1 MTLTRSRL
9 DGTQEAPVAAI
20 PFRSSLIL
28 ALLLAILC
36 AGTTA
41 PAAGQEPSK
50 DEVEALA
57 VVYRLFDGMRARDRA
72 TLESVFHEKARLM
85 SAGSR
90 DGAPTVGE
98 TPIDGFIE
106 SIVTSEGAILDERLY
121 SPEVRVDGNLATVW
135 VEYDFFRGE
144 EFSHCGYDA
153 FQLAMTAGGWKIIQ
167 ITDTRRRE
175 GCPNRE

>member
-1 MTLTRSRL
+1 M
-9 DGTQEAPVAAI
+9 
-20 PFRSSLIL
+20 
-28 ALLLAILC
+28 
-36 AGTTA
+36 
-41 PAAGQEPSK
+41 GQEPTK

-90 DGAPTVGE
+90 DGEPTVGE